1 MKKSQIQDV
10 EVNTM
15 EMIEKVER
23 LRERADVT
31 YEEAKA
37 ALEEAGGD
45 LLDAMVILER
55 MGKVSGP
62 ARSSYSTEY
71 DEQKDYIRVRDKVE
85 QQKKS
90 APSFT
95 HTVGRLVK
103 PFFSFIRH
111 TVFIVTKEDSI
122 IFTMPSWV
130 LVLLLFF
137 FWEAIVPVM
146 VIALFFKVNY
156 SFDGAQNVK
165 RANDILGK
173 AGEFAQ
179 DVRNEFTANDDVSHE
194 DADVVDAA
202 FEADVENEADA
213 RFDGSPEE

>member
-1 MKKSQIQDV
+1 
-10 EVNTM
+10 M

-37 ALEEAGGD
+37 ALLEADGD

-55 MGKVSGP
+55 MGKVRGP

-71 DEQKDYIRVRDKVE
+71 EEQKDYIRVRDKVE

-90 APSFT
+90 APSFS
-95 HTVGRLVK
+95 HTVGRLFRT
-103 PFFSFIRH
+103 FFSFIRH
-111 TVFIVTKEDSI
+111 TVFLVTKEDDI
-122 IFTMPSWV
+122 IFTMPTWV
-130 LVLLLFF
+130 LVLLLLF

-146 VIALFFKVNY
+146 ILALFFKVNY

-179 DVRNEFTANDDVSHE
+179 DVRNEFTANDASRE
-194 DADVVDAA
+194 DTEVEEAA
-202 FEADVENEADA
+202 YEADVEYETDA
-213 RFDGSPEE
+213 RDGSFSEE